1 MILENLINNFS
12 LQQSFRY
19 DLQQENARAYY
30 YYQYSDLLIE
40 INHTDHQMR
49 IGNLAFEPLPR
60 IDQQHD
66 NSIYYFY
73 PSPAL
78 TPSEAS
84 IPSKNTANNAPR
96 DSQSTITIDSEGSRS
111 SNKSS
116 SSQSEI
122 LSSNNNEKGSVGHY
136 EKYNG
141 SAKERYYCP
150 LCPADHKVFSRSR
163 DSEKRHMKSVHN
175 NIQYSCDMCKSSYSR
190 RDSLKRHKNKK
201 HR

>member
-1 MILENLINNFS
+1 M
-12 LQQSFRY
+12 
-19 DLQQENARAYY
+19 
-30 YYQYSDLLIE
+30 
-40 INHTDHQMR
+40 
-49 IGNLAFEPLPR
+49 PR

-66 NSIYYFY
+66 NSINYFY

-84 IPSKNTANNAPR
+84 IPSKNIANTAPS

-116 SSQSEI
+116 ISQSES
-122 LSSNNNEKGSVGHY
+122 LSSNNNEKGSVGQY
-136 EKYNG
+136 EKNNG
-141 SAKERYYCP
+141 GARERYYCP
-150 LCPADHKVFSRSR
+150 LCPADHKGFSRSR